1 MGIPLYMKGRMVTMT
16 VFKIMNDIWLQV
28 VPLLLNQY
36 HKGSSLEGKIIV
48 LQTLT
53 MFLAVCEE
61 QHITPSSKDKYN
73 LTSLHLQKNLYCNLR
88 NSSSCL

>member
-1 MGIPLYMKGRMVTMT
+1 MGIPLYMKDRMVTMT

-36 HKGSSLEGKIIV
+36 HKGSSLEGKTIV

-61 QHITPSSKDKYN
+61 QHVTPTSKDKYN
-73 LTSLHLQKNLYCNLR
+73 ITSLYLQKNLYCKLR
-88 NSSSCL
+88 KSSSCL